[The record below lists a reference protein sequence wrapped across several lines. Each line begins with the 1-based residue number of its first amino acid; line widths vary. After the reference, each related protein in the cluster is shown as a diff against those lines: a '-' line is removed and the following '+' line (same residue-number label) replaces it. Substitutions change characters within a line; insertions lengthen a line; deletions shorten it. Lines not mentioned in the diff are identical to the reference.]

1 MQAVQPFDYRAPDDL
16 DGVFDLL
23 ASHGP
28 DARLLAGGQSLL
40 VLLRQR
46 LIAPAVLVDLKRVP
60 ELATIDAG
68 PSGLALGS
76 TVRHAQLAADPR
88 IRAGWPLLAAAAGS
102 IGSLHIRNRGTIGG
116 SLAHADPAADL
127 VVALIACD
135 GRVVARTRAS
145 VRSHQAEDLPTG
157 VFETCLDPGAV
168 LTRIEVPVQ
177 PGTATVGYARFA
189 LREGEF
195 PMCQAAVRLTW
206 SGSRC
211 TDARVAVGG
220 AAERPIRLPA
230 TEALL
235 AAVDRAAPDVE
246 AVLAATASATAQ
258 EVRPFADVRGSAAWK
273 RRVVAAMVRRAVGEA
288 MSAES
293 AGGAAAA

>member
-1 MQAVQPFDYRAPDDL
+1 MQAVQSFDYRAPDDL

-23 ASHGP
+23 ASHGS

-46 LIAPAVLVDLKRVP
+46 LIAPTVLVDLKRVP
-60 ELATIDAG
+60 ELAFLDAG
-68 PSGLALGS
+68 PSGLAVGA
-76 TVRHAQLAADPR
+76 TIRHAQLAADPR
-88 IRAGWPLLAAAAGS
+88 IRAGWPLVAAAAGS

-127 VVALIACD
+127 IVALIASD
-135 GRVVARTRAS
+135 GRVEARTRAS
-145 VRSHQAEDLPTG
+145 ARSHQAVDVPTG
-157 VFETCLDPGAV
+157 VFETCLGPGSV
-168 LTRIEVPVQ
+168 LTRIEVPIQ
-177 PGTATVGYARFA
+177 PRAATVGYARFA
-189 LREGEF
+189 LRDGEF

-206 SGSRC
+206 AGRRC

-230 TEALL
+230 TEAVL
-235 AAVDRAAPDVE
+235 AALDGAARDVE
-246 AVLAATASATAQ
+246 AVLDAAASAAAQ

-273 RRVVAAMVRRAVGEA
+273 RRVVAAMVRRAVAEA
-288 MSAES
+288 V
-293 AGGAAAA
+293 GAASIAGTAAA